1 MGANCIITCTYPEFE
16 SIDRGQLALHVVAV
30 TTMEEK
36 QQPEDSKHSQIGQ
49 DSEGIP
55 KI

>member
-1 MGANCIITCTYPEFE
+1 MGANCRITCTYPEFE

-49 DSEGIP
+49 DGKGIP
-55 KI
+55 EI